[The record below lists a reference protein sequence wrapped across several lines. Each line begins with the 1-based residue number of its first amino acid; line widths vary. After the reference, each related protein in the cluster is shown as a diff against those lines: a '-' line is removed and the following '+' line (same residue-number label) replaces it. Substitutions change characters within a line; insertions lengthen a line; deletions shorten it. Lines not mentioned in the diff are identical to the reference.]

1 MKEEEMDKQIA
12 KIIKEAMGK
21 ISHSNCNH
29 LESHCADKNSPD
41 WEPKHIHC
49 GTDRCK
55 GLHQNE

>member
-1 MKEEEMDKQIA
+1 MNEEEMDKEIA
-12 KIIKEAMGK
+12 KIIKEAIGQ

-29 LESHCADKNSPD
+29 SESHCNKVSPD

-55 GLHQNE
+55 RLHQND

>member
-12 KIIKEAMGK
+12 KIIKEALADM
-21 ISHSNCNH
+21 SHSNCN
-29 LESHCADKNSPD
+29 LSESTCNKDSPD
-41 WEPKHIHC
+41 YEPKHIHC